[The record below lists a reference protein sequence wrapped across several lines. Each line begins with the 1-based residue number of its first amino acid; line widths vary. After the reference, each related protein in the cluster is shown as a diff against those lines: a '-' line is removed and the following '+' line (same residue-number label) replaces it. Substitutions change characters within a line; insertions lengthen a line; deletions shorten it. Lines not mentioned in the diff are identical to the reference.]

1 MWLQKKIRHQFSP
14 FSTVVVIVG
23 SGIQD
28 KHTGN
33 ATLKVN
39 SIYAVMYMATELC
52 KKNCLL
58 PELHPRKMS
67 LDQQIGL
74 HVGVVELGGLK
85 LVGQP

>member
-1 MWLQKKIRHQFSP
+1 
-14 FSTVVVIVG
+14 
-23 SGIQD
+23 
-28 KHTGN
+28 
-33 ATLKVN
+33 
-39 SIYAVMYMATELC
+39 MATELC

-85 LVGQP
+85 LVRQPKKDYLCKSTGKKINITVPKATNRPSLWLEALNPKPFR

>member
-1 MWLQKKIRHQFSP
+1 
-14 FSTVVVIVG
+14 
-23 SGIQD
+23 
-28 KHTGN
+28 
-33 ATLKVN
+33 
-39 SIYAVMYMATELC
+39 MYMATELC